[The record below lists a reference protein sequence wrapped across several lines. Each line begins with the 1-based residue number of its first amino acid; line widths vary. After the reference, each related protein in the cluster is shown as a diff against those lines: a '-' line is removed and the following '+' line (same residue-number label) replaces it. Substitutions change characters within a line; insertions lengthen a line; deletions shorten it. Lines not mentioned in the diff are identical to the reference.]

1 MQDIT
6 GDGGVLKKE
15 IRAGNTKHT
24 EKPKSGDTVDVHYVG
39 TLADTGTEFD
49 SSREYEGQKPLRFT
63 IGSSAVVAGF
73 DAAVKT
79 MTIGELSRFEI
90 RSDWAY
96 GEKGAPSSSRLSPD
110 IKPGQTIVFELE
122 LMQILGTGAAASAG
136 DDDAV
141 SRVQSDLKRL
151 ALLREER
158 AERVAE
164 RVAREEAKKAAEKA
178 VAEAKLVAEKEAQK
192 VMAAAAASS
201 GGGLDRKA
209 VKKMNPKALKA
220 ELKKRGLSI
229 QGNKKVLQ
237 ARLLETL

>member
-15 IRAGNTKHT
+15 IRGGSTEHT
-24 EKPKSGDTVDVHYVG
+24 TKPKSGDTVDVHYVG
-39 TLADTGTEFD
+39 TLAETGKEFD

-63 IGSSAVVAGF
+63 IGSSAVVSGF
-73 DAAVKT
+73 DAAVRT
-79 MTIGELSRFEI
+79 MAIGELARFEI
-90 RSDWAY
+90 RADWAY
-96 GEKGAPSSSRLSPD
+96 GDKGAPSSSALAPD

-122 LMQILGTGAAASAG
+122 LIQILGSGAAASAG

-141 SRVQSDLKRL
+141 SRVQNDLQRL

-158 AERVAE
+158 AAVAAE
-164 RVAREEAKKAAEKA
+164 RVAMVEAKLAAEKA
-178 VAEAKLVAEKEAQK
+178 VAEAE
-192 VMAAAAASS
+192 AAAKVAATASS
-201 GGGLDRKA
+201 ESDLDRKT

-220 ELKKRGLSI
+220 ELKKRGLPI

-237 ARLLETL
+237 TRLLDNL